1 MMSRAMTWTLALCL
15 LLPASGVGQQQDPAL
30 VGEGALVYSTSCGR
44 CHNARPST
52 ERTDAAWAVIVGHMR
67 VRANLTKAQAQ
78 AVLAY
83 LQATNL
89 PEGATMDAGGATHT
103 PAEGLLALSPRACT
117 ASLPCIALDRG
128 FKRIARYPIRWAEA
142 GPLWRPGG

>member
-30 VGEGALVYSTSCGR
+30 VGEGALIYSTSCGR

-67 VRANLTKAQAQ
+67 VRANLTKAQAR
-78 AVLAY
+78 AVLTY

-89 PEGATMDAGGATHT
+89 PEGVTVDVGGDATLTSRAVGRMLLSGVATVGPRPTT
-103 PAEGLLALSPRACT
+103 PRRAPR
-117 ASLPCIALDRG
+117 P
-128 FKRIARYPIRWAEA
+128 
-142 GPLWRPGG
+142 